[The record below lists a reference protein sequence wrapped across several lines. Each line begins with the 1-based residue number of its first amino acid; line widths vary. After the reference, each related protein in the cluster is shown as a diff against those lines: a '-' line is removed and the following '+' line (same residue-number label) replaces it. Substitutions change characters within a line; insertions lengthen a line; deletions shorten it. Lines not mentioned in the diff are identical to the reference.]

1 MATTSAKLPMGSQKK
16 AIADTLG
23 NAFSKDP
30 FMSYIFPDATTR
42 VQNLTKLFLPIIN
55 CASAYGGVEM
65 TPEADAAILWL
76 SGKNFPLTLL
86 QLIRSGLVWMPWQ
99 IGLPAFNRLQSHET
113 VCEHKLQEKAPDGFA
128 YIWILGVHPKST
140 GQGLGKQMLQS
151 ALNSMQKQGYSTCFL
166 RTDTEANV
174 AFYKHMGFK
183 EVYTEIVPAS
193 QLQYW
198 IFSKS
203 LG

>member
-1 MATTSAKLPMGSQKK
+1 MIAASNKLSIQSQRK
-16 AIADTLG
+16 AIAEMLG
-23 NAFSKDP
+23 SAFSKDP

-42 VQNLTKLFLPIIN
+42 VQNLTKLFRPIIN
-55 CASAYGGVEM
+55 CALSYGGIEIAS
-65 TPEADAAILWL
+65 EGDAAVLWL

-86 QLIRSGLVWMPWQ
+86 PLIRSGLVWIPWQ

-113 VCEHKLQEKAPDGFA
+113 VCEHKLQEKASDGFA

-151 ALNSMQKQGYSTCFL
+151 ALNSIQKQGYSTCLL

-174 AFYKHMGFK
+174 AFYKHMGF
-183 EVYTEIVPAS
+183 EEIYTDIVPAS